1 MARVRRTAGDAE
13 AGPSTLPLRL
23 TEAEAEAALG
33 LPDTLSMGLQRR
45 ADASAPRAD
54 ADPATRELAQQ
65 LLVFTTVWDVAH
77 DGLLVTDA
85 QNRIVAANPAFE
97 RITGY
102 TEAELLGQT
111 PSFLSSGK
119 LSPAFY
125 RTLWAALQV
134 DGRWEGEVIN
144 RRKDG
149 TTYPE
154 RLRIAV
160 LRDPTT
166 GDVRNYVAAYSDLSA
181 QKAAQRKALHLASH
195 DQLTGLPNQ
204 WLLRDRADQA
214 LAQAQASQ
222 GQVAL
227 LLLDLDHF
235 KSVNDSLGH
244 ALGDELLHQIS
255 KALLMVATPTE
266 TVSRRGG
273 DEFVFLVPH
282 ADVPNLRLMAQ
293 RVLSAL
299 ADPFMVDGHEAVVS
313 ASVGVAVY
321 PADGRDFDTLLAN
334 AESAM
339 YQAKDAGRRCVRF
352 FTEQMNQGLRDR
364 MTLVGDLARAAKRG
378 QLHLHYQ
385 PLVNLATSE
394 VIGAEGLIRWDRPG
408 VGMVYPGAFIPV
420 AESTGLIVDMGRWV
434 LREACTQLA
443 RWADAGLGHLTV
455 SVNVSALQ
463 FRQGILEQQVNEAIS
478 ASGCDPKRLELE
490 ITESTLMVQP
500 EEVMQVIQRLKQR
513 GVQLA
518 IDDFGTGYSSL
529 AYLRR
534 LSVNKIKIDQSFVRD
549 LTTDPDG
556 AAIVRAVIQMARSM
570 GLRTLGE
577 GVETQV
583 NRRALQVLGCDYAQ
597 GYFFGKAMPADDFC
611 NLVERTRNQA
621 SGPPVATG

>member
-1 MARVRRTAGDAE
+1 MARSRKSVSDAE
-13 AGPSTLPLRL
+13 AGPSTLPIRL
-23 TEAEAEAALG
+23 SEAEAEAALG

-45 ADASAPRAD
+45 GAASSGGVEG
-54 ADPATRELAQQ
+54 DPVERELAHQ
-65 LLVFTTVWDVAH
+65 LLVFTTAWDVTH
-77 DGLLVTDA
+77 DGMLVTDA
-85 QNRIVAANPAFE
+85 HNRIVAANPAFQ
-97 RITGY
+97 RGTGY
-102 TEAELLGQT
+102 SEAELVGQT
-111 PSFLSSGK
+111 PAFLSSGK
-119 LSPAFY
+119 HSPAFF

-134 DGRWEGEVIN
+134 DGRWEGEIIN

-149 TTYPE
+149 SVYPE

-160 LRDPTT
+160 LRDPQS
-166 GDVRNYVAAYSDLSA
+166 GDVLHYVAAYSDLSV

-222 GQVAL
+222 TQVAL

-255 KALLMVATPTE
+255 KALLMVAAPTE

-282 ADVPNLRLMAQ
+282 ADVPNLRLLAQ

-385 PLVNLATSE
+385 PLVNLTTSE
-394 VIGAEGLIRWDRPG
+394 VIGAEGLIRWDRPS
-408 VGMVYPGAFIPV
+408 VGWVYPGAFIPV
-420 AESTGLIVDMGRWV
+420 AESTGLIVDIGRWV

-463 FRQGILEQQVNEAIS
+463 FRQGILEQQVTEALA

-597 GYFFGKAMPADDFC
+597 GYFFGKAMPADDFQA
-611 NLVERTRNQA
+611 LVERAKTQA
-621 SGPPVATG
+621 ISPPAAPV